1 MDKSHIINYLGII
14 PARSGSVGIKNKNIY
29 KIKDKELFRYTLEPA
44 VQSKIDKIFF
54 STDSELYLSL
64 YKKYF
69 DKNKDVTDNY
79 IRPSNISGSGSLF
92 EEYIKDCLA
101 YLNTKN
107 YTVLNIVILQPT
119 SLFRTPIQINDII
132 DLHQQCNNNIKS
144 VSTTLQDPYNMMYEN
159 KDMVIEHSYRNRQ
172 EYKPTYILNG
182 AYFIFS
188 VENFNNNNIKKYDIY
203 KMSTLEGFDLDNE
216 AELYIIKKIL

>member
-54 STDSELYLSL
+54 STDSQLYLSL
-64 YKKYF
+64 YKKYC
-69 DKNKDVTDNY
+69 DKNKDVTENY
-79 IRPSNISGSGSLF
+79 IRPLNISGSGSLF

-119 SLFRTPIQINDII
+119 SLFRTPIQINEVIG
-132 DLHQQCNNNIKS
+132 LHQQNKNNIKS

-159 KDMVIEHSYRNRQ
+159 KDMVINHSYRNRQ
-172 EYKPTYILNG
+172 EHKPTYILNG

-188 VENFNNNNIKKYDIY
+188 VENFDNHIKNYDIY
-203 KMSTLEGFDLDNE
+203 EMSTLEGFDLDNE
-216 AELYIIKKIL
+216 SDLYIIERIL